1 MNTVL
6 SITPN
11 NPAKLNNLQS
21 DLRVFAAHGVSGKC
35 IIAAL
40 PCKEEDG
47 SIVNQPVG
55 ANLIENQLD
64 VAMED
69 PQLRIW
75 KVGELSSIYSIG
87 EVAAAIRKYEISSVI
102 FNPILNNAG
111 AESYPDELID
121 SLVIDLLP
129 LTRLVVLTKKIAREL
144 VGNDNKSAGAR
155 ALAQELHEIGAN
167 SVFVVDIPDEDSFE
181 YVDVFLNGGG
191 ITEIR
196 SPVIAH
202 NVTDGLDSTL
212 SASIAAYLA
221 KGMRLEQ
228 AVQHGR
234 EYLTAVLASSGM
246 DLQHLEKFGLSHLLG
261 KVAIETSDQTKKSL
275 SDTSSEIAT
284 LSKYMD
290 MIEDSDFE

>member
-6 SITPN
+6 SISPN
-11 NPAKLNNLQS
+11 NPSDPNNLQS
-21 DLRVFAAHGVSGKC
+21 DLRVFTAHGVHGKC
-35 IIAAL
+35 IVTAL
-40 PCKEEDG
+40 PAKEDSG
-47 SIVNQPVG
+47 LIKNLPIG
-55 ANLIENQLD
+55 AHLIENQID

-87 EVAAAIRKYEISSVI
+87 EVATAIRKYEISSVV
-102 FNPILNNAG
+102 FNPVLKNAG
-111 AESYPDELID
+111 DESYDSELID

-129 LTRLVVLTKKIAREL
+129 LARLVVLTKKSAQEL
-144 VGNDNKSAGAR
+144 VGTDDRSIGAR
-155 ALAQELHEIGAN
+155 ALARELHDIGAN
-167 SVFVVDIPDEDSFE
+167 GVFIVDIPEENSFE
-181 YVDVFLNGGG
+181 YIDVFFNGGG
-191 ITEIR
+191 VTEIR

-202 NVTDGLDSTL
+202 SISAGLDTTL
-212 SASIAAYLA
+212 SASIAANLA

-246 DLQHLEKFGLSHLLG
+246 ETQHLKKFGLDHMLG
-261 KVAIETSDQTKKSL
+261 KVAIEKPEQASNSL